1 MGINMKRF
9 HQYLINIFHMHEK
22 KSQMVFRELGLSKG
36 QPKMIEILSHQE
48 GCSQKD
54 LARSCSIEPATV
66 TSLLNKMMDKD
77 LVYKEPLL
85 QENGIRIQ
93 QIFLTEKGHD
103 IAEGVEDI
111 VNEME
116 QVSFQGF
123 TEEEKKQCLSYLERI
138 FENLENHS

>member
-1 MGINMKRF
+1 MKRF

-48 GCSQKD
+48 GCSQKE
-54 LARSCSIEPATV
+54 LAMSCSIEPATV
-66 TSLLNKMMDKD
+66 TSLLNKMITKE
-77 LVYKEPLL
+77 LIYKKPLL

-93 QIFLTEKGHD
+93 QIFLTEKGHE
-103 IAEGVEDI
+103 IASDVENI

-116 QVSFQGF
+116 QISFRGF
-123 TEEEKKQCLSYLERI
+123 SGQEKEQFLTYLDRI
-138 FENLENHS
+138 FQNLQHS